1 MKVEIIMEN
10 IKNIF
15 YNEKNQFM
23 NTNRKTYY
31 MYKYSFIFLIVASIM
46 LLLTSGIE
54 TFVNNIGIVTN
65 IITPFILVAFF
76 IDFYFIIRLLWD
88 SVLGKILYSIIGYF
102 AYIKATVHAKEII
115 YINTLVNPDV
125 YQTSISYIAG
135 WLLIPS
141 WIYYINTIF
150 GLIILF
156 LGFAQI
162 LIPIL
167 VEPVKLLLAKL
178 NSQIIDKLQ
187 EYFENKIHFHTIYF
201 LLAVIL
207 INFIIIEPLVTNI
220 YNFSNHNRVKQ
231 SIKENSYYLAGN
243 VCDNKKIRYDD
254 YIKLIGDNIV
264 SIAKT
269 DMTGDIK
276 FYKDKCNN

>member
-1 MKVEIIMEN
+1 
-10 IKNIF
+10 
-15 YNEKNQFM
+15 
-23 NTNRKTYY
+23 
-31 MYKYSFIFLIVASIM
+31 
-46 LLLTSGIE
+46 
-54 TFVNNIGIVTN
+54 
-65 IITPFILVAFF
+65 
-76 IDFYFIIRLLWD
+76 
-88 SVLGKILYSIIGYF
+88 
-102 AYIKATVHAKEII
+102 
-115 YINTLVNPDV
+115 
-125 YQTSISYIAG
+125 
-135 WLLIPS
+135 
-141 WIYYINTIF
+141 
-150 GLIILF
+150 LIILF